1 MPVSTVTNRVTY
13 QGDGTSALFAFQY
26 PIQSPSDLAVFTYNS
41 SVSPAVVKALTLN
54 AAGPFGFTVAG
65 NQNQSGVYPNGAS
78 VTFNSS
84 PNAQS
89 VITIYRS
96 SAVVNSFSVPQT
108 GTIPSSSLNNELDL
122 LTLIAQRLQD
132 QVSRSVRVHDGFAGN
147 FDPTLPIDF
156 KAYPL
161 KPLVLNSTCTGFIF
175 DPTAGS
181 YIPNTVIIAVSSTA
195 IGSLGGA
202 GTGYY
207 LQSNGS
213 SPPTWGSI
221 NISSAAVN
229 AGAIVGVLPQGTGG
243 TGNTSYILGG
253 LIFQET
259 PSQFGSI
266 SAVAPPGYMLTAN
279 SGAAPS
285 FQAFSA
291 TSINSGVIA
300 VANGGTGVN
309 QILPQFAL
317 LVASSATEVGTVPSS
332 TLGLPLLAQ
341 GSSAPLFSP
350 IDLSGAGT
358 TNQLPVT
365 KGGIGVGTISP
376 QYGILYASSTTQVG
390 VIPSATNGWF
400 LRSGGSSAPAFA
412 GLQATD
418 ILTGTFGVA
427 RGGTGTG
434 TGYIQYGVVFASSA
448 TEMANTAAGGG
459 DIPLV
464 GNPAAAPSFRALN
477 LASGSSVTGV
487 LPTAKGGTNNASVT
501 AGGIL
506 FGSST
511 TQISQAV
518 AGVNQVLVGGGSS
531 APGFVAGYGS
541 STHVLTS
548 NGAGAAPTWQ
558 PATAAAT
565 QLHAFCVFGST
576 ASIAN
581 GAGSPLQ
588 WGTPQVDTATGKVGS
603 TTYVIQAA
611 GVYRIGLSGS
621 MTQAA
626 PSSSTAA
633 VGIVV
638 NGTVITPNIQ
648 IGLPIN
654 SGGNPNTFACEAVIN
669 CSSGHIISCTA
680 IAGTSSTS
688 ATAIFTVTQVR

>member
-1 MPVSTVTNRVTY
+1 MSVSTVTNRVTY

-26 PIQSPSDLAVFTYNS
+26 PIQSPSDLSVFTFNS
-41 SVSPAVVKALTLN
+41 SVSPAAVQALTLN

-84 PNAQS
+84 PNAQT
-89 VITIYRS
+89 VVTIFRS
-96 SAVVNSFSVPQT
+96 SAVVNNFFVSQT
-108 GTIPSSSLNNELDL
+108 GTIPSSGLNNELDL

-132 QVSRSVRVHDGFAGN
+132 QVTRSVRVHDGFAGQ
-147 FDPTLPIDF
+147 FDPTLPVDF

-202 GTGYY
+202 GTGFY

-213 SPPTWGSI
+213 SPPTWGNI
-221 NISSAAVN
+221 NISSAAVS
-229 AGAIVGVLPQGTGG
+229 AGAIVGVLPQSTGG

-259 PSQFGSI
+259 PTQFGSI
-266 SAVAPPGYMLTAN
+266 SAVAPPGYMLTTN

-309 QILPQFAL
+309 QILPQYAL
-317 LVASSATEVGTVPSS
+317 LVASSATEVGTV
-332 TLGLPLLAQ
+332 
-341 GSSAPLFSP
+341 
-350 IDLSGAGT
+350 
-358 TNQLPVT
+358 
-365 KGGIGVGTISP
+365 
-376 QYGILYASSTTQVG
+376 
-390 VIPSATNGWF
+390 PSATNGWF

-412 GLQATD
+412 GLQTTD
-418 ILTGTFGVA
+418 ILTGIFGVA

-434 TGYIQYGVVFASSA
+434 TSYIQYGVMFASSA
-448 TEMANTAAGGG
+448 TQMANTQAGGG

-477 LASGSSVTGV
+477 LASGSSVTGT
-487 LPTAKGGTNNASVT
+487 LPTTNGGTGLNSYIS
-501 AGGIL
+501 GSIH

-511 TQISQAV
+511 TAVGQAV
-518 AGVNQVLVGGGSS
+518 VGVNQVMLGGGSS
-531 APGFVAGYGS
+531 APGNVLGYGS

-548 NGAGAAPTWQ
+548 NGQGAAPTWQ
-558 PATAAAT
+558 PAASVAPTYNAFSASTTGNIPITGSSTNIPMTTTNVDSANGKTGSSTYTIQQNGIFEIVFAGYFQPASANAAT
-565 QLHAFCVFGST
+565 GLMRLLRNGVAIGVDIGVGTGGST
-576 ASIAN
+576 N
-581 GAGSPLQ
+581 
-588 WGTPQVDTATGKVGS
+588 
-603 TTYVIQAA
+603 
-611 GVYRIGLSGS
+611 
-621 MTQAA
+621 
-626 PSSSTAA
+626 
-633 VGIVV
+633 
-638 NGTVITPNIQ
+638 
-648 IGLPIN
+648 
-654 SGGNPNTFACEAVIN
+654 NTFPGTNAVTIA
-669 CSSGHIISCTA
+669 CSSGHTIIGQAYHTQNSNV
-680 IAGTSSTS
+680 IFVGTMNVNQIS
-688 ATAIFTVTQVR
+688 